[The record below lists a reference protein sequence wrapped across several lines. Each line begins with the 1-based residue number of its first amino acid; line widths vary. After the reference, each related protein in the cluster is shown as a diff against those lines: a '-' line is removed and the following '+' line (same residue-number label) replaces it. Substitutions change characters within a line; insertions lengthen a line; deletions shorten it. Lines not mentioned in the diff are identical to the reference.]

1 MFTNSLYKFSDLYD
15 MNSGIS
21 SKPEQF
27 GHGYPFLSFS
37 TVFKGHFLPDELPDL
52 MDISEK
58 DKDVYSIKEG
68 DIFLTRTSE
77 TLDELAMSSV
87 SIKDYPVASFSGFLK
102 RLRPKQKNITYHK
115 FMAFYLRSEL
125 FRTAMNNNATMTLR
139 ASLNEQIFSYLELI
153 LPPYEDQKTIGDF
166 LYQLNQKI
174 ELNNNINT
182 ELRSITNTLYNYWFE
197 QFDFPDKNGKPYKT
211 SGGKMIWNN
220 ELKREIPDG
229 WSNATLLNN
238 SLTAIIK
245 PGIDEFSGKKKY
257 LATADI
263 NNNDVGLGNEI
274 TFTKRESR
282 ANMQPV
288 KNSIWFAKMKNSRK
302 HLFVGQKSND
312 IISKNILST
321 GFMGLSCN
329 EIAFEYL
336 AGYITSDVFEITKD
350 IVSHGATMQGIGNDD
365 LKFFKIIIPDTDN
378 IINFKKS
385 TSAIYEKMEV
395 NRIENQKLTELRDW
409 LLPMLMN
416 GQVKLN

>member
-1 MFTNSLYKFSDLYD
+1 MSKKVKLSEIANIKMGQSPSGDTCNDIGNGIALLNGPAEFTSYYPVPKQYTIDGKRFSDKGDILFCVRGSTTGR
-15 MNSGIS
+15 MNWADQKYALGRGLASIS
-21 SKPEQF
+21 HKNGKE
-27 GHGYPFLSFS
+27 YN
-37 TVFKGHFLPDELPDL
+37 HFLKFLLQSNLNGLLNAANGSTFPNLTS
-52 MDISEK
+52 DI
-58 DKDVYSIKEG
+58 
-68 DIFLTRTSE
+68 L
-77 TLDELAMSSV
+77 
-87 SIKDYPVASFSGFLK
+87 ASFVLNVPEDKTQKSISFFLHS
-102 RLRPKQKNITYHK
+102 ID
-115 FMAFYLRSEL
+115 S
-125 FRTAMNNNATMTLR
+125 
-139 ASLNEQIFSYLELI
+139 
-153 LPPYEDQKTIGDF
+153 
-166 LYQLNQKI
+166 KI
-174 ELNNNINT
+174 ELNNRINA
-182 ELRSITNTLYNYWFE
+182 ELEAMAKTLYDYWFV

-211 SGGKMIWNN
+211 SGGKMVWND
-220 ELKREIPDG
+220 ELNREIPDG

-245 PGIDEFSGKKKY
+245 PGIDVFSGKKKY

-274 TFTKRESR
+274 TYTQRESR

-302 HLFVGQKSND
+302 HLFVGQKSNE

-365 LKFFKIIIPDTDN
+365 LKFFKIVIPDTDN

-416 GQVKLN
+416 GQVKVSEL